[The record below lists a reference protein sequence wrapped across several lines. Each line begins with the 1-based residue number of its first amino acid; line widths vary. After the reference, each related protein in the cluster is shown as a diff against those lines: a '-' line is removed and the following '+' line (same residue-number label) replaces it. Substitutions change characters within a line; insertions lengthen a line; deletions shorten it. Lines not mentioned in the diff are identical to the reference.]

1 MADHRIVKDTT
12 YKPRSDFP
20 EGSTTGPAEKPIVT
34 SYDFV
39 HPARVNKAQLRTLE
53 ALHNNFARLLSSTL
67 SAQLRMVVD
76 VDTAYVDQTTYREFI
91 QSLSNPSCSYQFRLN
106 STGGQAII
114 DVTMPIV
121 CGYMDRKFGGKGS
134 SEGVDP
140 RPLSLIEMGEIA
152 QFVKGMMED
161 LEATWEPIA
170 PLVVSHIELETHP
183 DFMQVVPPGE
193 IVLLLAFEIYAN
205 HMKGLISLCYPFLT
219 LQSLLPKLDVPGYV
233 RTTDLTDE
241 ELRLENRL
249 RLGSAPLALSAQMG
263 TVELTAQEA
272 GTLRVG
278 DVIRSGTRTSD
289 AIPVLIEGQP
299 AFLARPFAAEDGTQM
314 IKIAGDIP

>member
-106 STGGQAII
+106 PTGGQAII

-241 ELRLENRL
+241 DSGLKTACASVLHRWPCPLRWARWNSLHKKPARC
-249 RLGSAPLALSAQMG
+249 ALVMSSDRAHAHRMRFQSSSKASPPFS
-263 TVELTAQEA
+263 LDPSRQRTAH
-272 GTLRVG
+272 R
-278 DVIRSGTRTSD
+278 
-289 AIPVLIEGQP
+289 
-299 AFLARPFAAEDGTQM
+299 
-314 IKIAGDIP
+314 